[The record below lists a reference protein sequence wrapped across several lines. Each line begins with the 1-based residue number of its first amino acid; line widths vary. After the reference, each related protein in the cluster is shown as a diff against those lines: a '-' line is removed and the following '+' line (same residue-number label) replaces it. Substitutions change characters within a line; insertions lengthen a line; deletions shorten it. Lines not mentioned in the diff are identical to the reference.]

1 MATKMVTVRFPM
13 GKNDK
18 DDIYVAVN
26 GRSFLIK
33 RGVEVT
39 IPEYVLKILENQ
51 EKDIAE
57 SQENREKLKKGAKA
71 QELN

>member
-1 MATKMVTVRFPM
+1 MVTVRFPM
-13 GKNDK
+13 GKNEK